1 MKRFLQ
7 ITGAVVILGVGY
19 FCYDYFFNQAKI
31 SEAWNFIPNQTVAV
45 IEIANPADVFSEL
58 SGEGAFSQLAE
69 FEVIGL
75 LQRAIPLVDSIL
87 KKADYSVH
95 DLIGDKQVLA
105 ALVQVKESVEPVFLL
120 PIAEADQLFINAFTE
135 SSEVVTMTKKSEG
148 ITYYTVK
155 VDSLQAYV
163 FVGDGIFRGSFSERA
178 LIQSVTG
185 GIDLSIA
192 DKNNYHRTHEVD
204 TEDFRIFLNMK
215 AISFLL
221 KDWSSDEVK
230 PFSQALSYLT
240 DDAFLDVTFED
251 DVFRLT
257 GFSHTADTAIT
268 FLGSFNEQE
277 VEDFILENYISNN
290 TITLSYLGVSDPLA
304 LHHDLSQIWYSH
316 DGDVQAYQEELK
328 KSFQLNLSEVFELID
343 QEVGYAV
350 TESNVGGFDRF
361 LYLHVDDAKEA
372 MAKFKS
378 IAELSLSES
387 DTLAIEPFRD
397 FEIVSLGFK
406 DLPYAMFGEYF
417 EGFGDG
423 FYVQVDDYAII
434 ASSSQALKLLIDDI
448 ENDNVWGRSME
459 YNRDIDEF
467 FIESNVG
474 LMVNTQKALNTMKA
488 LVSKSGSEKM
498 VAYESLLQNLEFM
511 SFQFGNDA
519 GKYYTN
525 IAMKFGEKEK
535 SAALVAEERTSAS
548 INIKDEVVFELPLIS
563 KPKVVRNH
571 IDKSFEVLVQDEA
584 FKIYLISSS
593 GSVLWGYQL
602 DGPII
607 DEIEQ
612 VDVYKN
618 RKLQYLF
625 ATANKVY
632 CLDRKG
638 GIVEHFPFALP
649 NNQPIATLR
658 VADYDKSKNYRLFAS
673 DVSGALFLFTIE
685 GKALDGWNPNKTPMT
700 PLANSAR
707 HIRVKGKDFMVAMEK
722 NGGIKGF
729 ARNGKLAAGF
739 PENTHASIN
748 SDYFIQRGSS
758 HRKTSLFFLSNT
770 NELLELS
777 LSGKVKSKKSIDVV
791 DPAKTQFKLV
801 VDPSGKKMCVAVNV
815 SGEIRILDKELKER
829 CAFEKKLSMNCSFQL
844 YQSGN
849 VTCYAVTDLDQG
861 KLYLFDSK
869 GKLVIDE
876 AVGSSNEIALL
887 FSDGLKEFQLY
898 VVNEK
903 VYQRVLVKKQ

>member
-19 FCYDYFFNQAKI
+19 FCYDYFFDQTKI

-45 IEIANPADVFSEL
+45 VEIASPSDVLSEL
-58 SGEGAFSQLAE
+58 DGSGAFSQLAE
-69 FEVIGL
+69 FKVIGQ

-95 DLIGDKQVLA
+95 DLMGDKQVLA
-105 ALVQVKESVEPVFLL
+105 ALVQVKESVEPVFLM
-120 PIAEADQLFINAFTE
+120 PIAETDGLFIDAFTV
-135 SSEVVTMTKKSEG
+135 SQLVTTITKESEG
-148 ITYYTVK
+148 ITYYTIK

-163 FVGDGIFRGSFSERA
+163 FIGDGMFRGSFSERA

-185 GIDLSIA
+185 GVDLSIA
-192 DKNNYHRTHEVD
+192 AKNNYHRTHEVD
-204 TEDFRIFLNMK
+204 TEEFRIFLNMK

-221 KDWSSDEVK
+221 TDWSENELK
-230 PFSQALSYLT
+230 PFSRALSYLT
-240 DDAFLDVTFED
+240 DDAFLDVTYED

-277 VEDFILENYISNN
+277 VEDFILENYVSNN
-290 TITLSYLGVSDPLA
+290 TITLSYLGVSDPMA
-304 LHHDLSQIWYSH
+304 LHHDLSQLWYSH
-316 DGDVQAYQEELK
+316 DNKVQAYQEELK
-328 KSFQLNLSEVFELID
+328 KSFQLNLSEVFDLID

-372 MAKFKS
+372 VSRFRTM
-378 IAELSLSES
+378 AELSLSET

-397 FEIVSLGFK
+397 FEIISLGIK

-423 FYVQVDDYAII
+423 YYVQVDDYAIV

-467 FIESNVG
+467 FVESNVG

-488 LVSKSGSEKM
+488 LVSKSGSDKM
-498 VAYESLLQNLEFM
+498 VAYESLLQNLEFL

-525 IAMKFGEKEK
+525 IALKFGEKEK
-535 SAALVAEERTSAS
+535 SAAVVAEERTSAS
-548 INIKDEVVFELPLIS
+548 VKVKDEVAFEFPLIS

-571 IDKSFEVLVQDEA
+571 VDKSFEVLVQDEA
-584 FKIYLISSS
+584 FKLFLISST
-593 GSVLWGYQL
+593 GSVLWEYQL
-602 DGPII
+602 DGRII

-625 ATANKVY
+625 ATENKVY

-638 GIVEHFPFALP
+638 GIVENYPFGLP
-649 NNQPIATLR
+649 NGQKITTLR

-673 DVSGALFLFTIE
+673 DASGSLFLFTIE
-685 GKALDGWNPNKTPMT
+685 GKVLDGWNPNKAAMT

-707 HIRVKGKDFMVAMEK
+707 HIRVKGKDFMIAMEK
-722 NGGIKGF
+722 NGVIKGF
-729 ARNGKLAAGF
+729 SRNGKSAAGF

-748 SDYFIQRGSS
+748 SDYFIQRGST
-758 HRKTSLFFLSNT
+758 HRKTSLFFLSNI

-791 DPAKTQFKLV
+791 DPKNTQFKLV

-829 CAFEKKLSMNCSFQL
+829 CEFEKKLSMNCSLQL

-849 VTCYAVTDLDQG
+849 VTCYAVTDIDAG
-861 KLYLFDSK
+861 KLYLFDGK

-876 AVGSSNEIALL
+876 AIGSSDEIALL

-903 VYQRVLVKKQ
+903 VYQRVLVKRQ